1 MTRNA
6 VLNPRSASGEVIPT
20 TLNASALRDA
30 DGNVIGAIGV
40 LRDMRELDK
49 ARAYA
54 ESLIKNAPD
63 PVFVSDLEGK
73 ILEANDAVSE
83 LLGFRRDEVVE
94 QSLSRFISEEE
105 TREFTAALRE
115 VVERG
120 VTRNARLNPRAATGE
135 VIPTSLNASALS
147 DPDGSVIGAIG
158 VLRDMRELDKAR
170 AYAESLIKNAPDP
183 VFVSDLEGKI
193 LEANDAVSELLGF
206 RRDEVVE
213 QSLSRFIS
221 EEETREFT
229 AALREV
235 VERGVTRNARLNPR
249 AATGEVIPTSLNA
262 SALRDADGNVIGAI
276 GVLRDMREYEA
287 VVRDLEQ
294 SKTELQEKILDLEKF
309 EEVVVGREL
318 KMIALEKEL
327 EGLQDESQD
336 AQGRRRLENDV
347 CGTGSTAP
355 QRRRCGLEEQIEE
368 LQLRVRQAEERR
380 RALIHIMGDLNESN
394 RRLGDQRKA
403 MLHILKDSHR
413 SNLKLEDSRK
423 AMIHIMGDLRSTTQ
437 VMERREQE
445 LRDKQEQLVQAGK
458 LATLGELTT
467 GVAHELNNPLN
478 NIGLYVGNVID
489 RIHMGE
495 LSTESAREDLEK
507 AMEQVRKATEIISH
521 LRTFGRAAPVTFEA
535 VDVDEVI
542 ERALSLMQ
550 EQLRLR
556 AIDVDLDLCPDA
568 LIVQGNPIQLEQVF
582 INLLTNA
589 RDALG
594 EVPEERKKIR
604 IVSSLERD
612 RIRIVF
618 ADTGP
623 GIPAE
628 IAKRVFDPF
637 FTTKEVGTGTGLG
650 LSITYSIVKE
660 HGGDISLSRTP
671 GGGATFTV
679 EMPVFGGDAAEEL
692 LR

>member
-1 MTRNA
+1 M
-6 VLNPRSASGEVIPT
+6 SAEPE
-20 TLNASALRDA
+20 ALRRSGDA
-30 DGNVIGAIGV
+30 
-40 LRDMRELDK
+40 
-49 ARAYA
+49 
-54 ESLIKNAPD
+54 
-63 PVFVSDLEGK
+63 
-73 ILEANDAVSE
+73 
-83 LLGFRRDEVVE
+83 
-94 QSLSRFISEEE
+94 
-105 TREFTAALRE
+105 AA
-115 VVERG
+115 
-120 VTRNARLNPRAATGE
+120 
-135 VIPTSLNASALS
+135 
-147 DPDGSVIGAIG
+147 
-158 VLRDMRELDKAR
+158 
-170 AYAESLIKNAPDP
+170 
-183 VFVSDLEGKI
+183 
-193 LEANDAVSELLGF
+193 
-206 RRDEVVE
+206 
-213 QSLSRFIS
+213 
-221 EEETREFT
+221 
-229 AALREV
+229 
-235 VERGVTRNARLNPR
+235 
-249 AATGEVIPTSLNA
+249 
-262 SALRDADGNVIGAI
+262 
-276 GVLRDMREYEA
+276 
-287 VVRDLEQ
+287 
-294 SKTELQEKILDLEKF
+294 
-309 EEVVVGREL
+309 
-318 KMIALEKEL
+318 
-327 EGLQDESQD
+327 
-336 AQGRRRLENDV
+336 
-347 CGTGSTAP
+347 
-355 QRRRCGLEEQIEE
+355 LEEQIEE

-413 SNLKLEDSRK
+413 SNLRLEDSRK

-495 LSTESAREDLEK
+495 LSNESALKNLEQ

-556 AIDVDLDLCPDA
+556 AIEVDLDLCPDE
-568 LIVQGNPIQLEQVF
+568 LTVQGNPIQLEQVF

-589 RDALG
+589 RDALD
-594 EVPEERKKIR
+594 EVPEDRKKIR
-604 IVSSLERD
+604 IVSSLEGD

-618 ADTGP
+618 EDTGP

-628 IAKRVFDPF
+628 TAIRVFDPF

-660 HGGDISLSRTP
+660 HGGDISLSQTP
-671 GGGATFTV
+671 GGGARFTV
-679 EMPVFGGDAAEEL
+679 EVPVFGDDAPEEL

>member
-1 MTRNA
+1 
-6 VLNPRSASGEVIPT
+6 
-20 TLNASALRDA
+20 
-30 DGNVIGAIGV
+30 
-40 LRDMRELDK
+40 
-49 ARAYA
+49 
-54 ESLIKNAPD
+54 
-63 PVFVSDLEGK
+63 
-73 ILEANDAVSE
+73 
-83 LLGFRRDEVVE
+83 
-94 QSLSRFISEEE
+94 
-105 TREFTAALRE
+105 
-115 VVERG
+115 
-120 VTRNARLNPRAATGE
+120 
-135 VIPTSLNASALS
+135 
-147 DPDGSVIGAIG
+147 
-158 VLRDMRELDKAR
+158 
-170 AYAESLIKNAPDP
+170 
-183 VFVSDLEGKI
+183 
-193 LEANDAVSELLGF
+193 
-206 RRDEVVE
+206 
-213 QSLSRFIS
+213 
-221 EEETREFT
+221 
-229 AALREV
+229 
-235 VERGVTRNARLNPR
+235 
-249 AATGEVIPTSLNA
+249 
-262 SALRDADGNVIGAI
+262 
-276 GVLRDMREYEA
+276 
-287 VVRDLEQ
+287 
-294 SKTELQEKILDLEKF
+294 
-309 EEVVVGREL
+309 
-318 KMIALEKEL
+318 
-327 EGLQDESQD
+327 
-336 AQGRRRLENDV
+336 
-347 CGTGSTAP
+347 
-355 QRRRCGLEEQIEE
+355 
-368 LQLRVRQAEERR
+368 
-380 RALIHIMGDLNESN
+380 
-394 RRLGDQRKA
+394 
-403 MLHILKDSHR
+403 
-413 SNLKLEDSRK
+413 
-423 AMIHIMGDLRSTTQ
+423 MIHIMGDLRSTTQ

-589 RDALG
+589 RDALS

-618 ADTGP
+618 EDTGP
-623 GIPAE
+623 GIPPE

-660 HGGDISLSRTP
+660 HGGDISLSKTP

-679 EMPVFGGDAAEEL
+679 EVPVFGDNAPEEL